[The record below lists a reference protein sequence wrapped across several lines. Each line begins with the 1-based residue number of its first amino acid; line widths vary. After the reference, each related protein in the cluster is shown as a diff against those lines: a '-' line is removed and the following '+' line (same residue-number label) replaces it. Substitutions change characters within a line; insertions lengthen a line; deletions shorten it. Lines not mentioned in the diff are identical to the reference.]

1 MKTQRPKLIIGI
13 ARKKLSSFMDMV
25 DMDYLNPGKNIEII
39 F

>member
-1 MKTQRPKLIIGI
+1 MKTQRSKLIIGI
-13 ARKKLSSFMDMV
+13 ARKRLSSFV